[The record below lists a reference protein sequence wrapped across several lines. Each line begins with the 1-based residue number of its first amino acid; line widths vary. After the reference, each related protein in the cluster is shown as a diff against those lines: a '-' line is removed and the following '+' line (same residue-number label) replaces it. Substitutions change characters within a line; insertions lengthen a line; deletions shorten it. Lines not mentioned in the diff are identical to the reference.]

1 MNANPQLASRS
12 EKNFSV
18 QSMPLLDSADDSK
31 LMNIMKKIVVKES
44 LRQGETL
51 IYTS

>member
-1 MNANPQLASRS
+1 MNSNQQLNSQS
-12 EKNFSV
+12 EKNFTV
-18 QSMPLLDSADDSK
+18 QSMPLLDSTDDGK
-31 LMNIMKKIVVKES
+31 LVNIMKKIVVKDS